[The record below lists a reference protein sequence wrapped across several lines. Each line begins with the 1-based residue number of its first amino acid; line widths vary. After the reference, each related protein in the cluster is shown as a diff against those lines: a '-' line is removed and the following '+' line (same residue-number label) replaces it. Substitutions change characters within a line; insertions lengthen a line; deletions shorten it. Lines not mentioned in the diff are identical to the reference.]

1 MQGRGG
7 GGAAGAAGC
16 AAWPALSRRCSEVAG
31 RAAGSEGRAQGLP
44 ASLAAGGTS
53 VCSARPRSPAGP
65 AEAVGAPSALRR
77 GGLRAGGSLQS
88 LHAPLRAH
96 GHGKRRGGLR
106 EGRAALATRAEPA
119 WPRAATS
126 SALQPRFPRHGA
138 PRGASSKDT
147 FYPRSPDRFLEFSN
161 AAQAT
166 VLRAGAWGPLLA
178 SCYLGGGGCAL
189 ACGTEELQSR
199 ALCPLKQ
206 QRPMCPLTSVQAS
219 VEGGHGWLPGPSGQ
233 PLPGSTGRT
242 PVPESFE
249 RVNVWRRLVVTRREL
264 LYRGS
269 GGGCGFRPAPDCA
282 CGVSRRTSAA
292 RACCPTATLRTAPR
306 EAGLRALLRLQ
317 FQFRSRC
324 CYKFSSSLGLARFA

>member
-106 EGRAALATRAEPA
+106 EGRAALATCAEPA

-126 SALQPRFPRHGA
+126 SALQPRFPRRGA

-178 SCYLGGGGCAL
+178 SCYLGGGGVCACL
-189 ACGTEELQSR
+189 WHRG
-199 ALCPLKQ
+199 
-206 QRPMCPLTSVQAS
+206 TSVTRTVSAKAAATDVPSDQCP
-219 VEGGHGWLPGPSGQ
+219 GHGGGRSRLAPRPFWPAPPRVHGED
-233 PLPGSTGRT
+233 PGS
-242 PVPESFE
+242 
-249 RVNVWRRLVVTRREL
+249 RVV
-264 LYRGS
+264 
-269 GGGCGFRPAPDCA
+269 
-282 CGVSRRTSAA
+282 
-292 RACCPTATLRTAPR
+292 
-306 EAGLRALLRLQ
+306 
-317 FQFRSRC
+317 
-324 CYKFSSSLGLARFA
+324 